1 MIRMFFTCC
10 LFTLLNGSGAVAQEI
25 LDAARAGDL
34 ARVRALV
41 EADSTQMETMNVN
54 NKTPLIYAAQG
65 GHLKV
70 VAYLVG
76 MGADLNARNSA
87 NETSLIYAVYFGHA
101 DVVAYLLDHGA
112 DPNITSSG
120 GDTALDLAVMNK
132 SERIIGLL
140 AARGAVETRIPA
152 PEVLSLAD
160 GIHKIAF
167 SYGEA
172 PNILACAGRDGLLLV
187 DTGWRRTLPDLRK
200 ELRKL
205 DDREIVAIINTH
217 EHPDHIE
224 GNDIAG
230 EKTRIISLSHL
241 EELVAGGV
249 ILPGD
254 GPLFGRSGR
263 SFDRY
268 YTFDFGGEEI
278 RLIPAS
284 GVHTD
289 ADMIVHFAGSNV
301 VDMGDL
307 LILQSFPSVTI
318 AVDEYLEILAKVIDV
333 FPEDAILVCGHGKS
347 GTTRDVA
354 RYRQM
359 LVTVRETVAGW
370 IDEGRSREEILKDP
384 TLAKYASF
392 GTFIPILNVDYWI
405 EAICRSRGPG
415 Q

>member
-1 MIRMFFTCC
+1 MIRMFFVCC
-10 LFTLLNGSGAVAQEI
+10 LFTLLSGSGAVAQEI
-25 LDAARAGDL
+25 LDAARGGDL

-41 EADSTQMETMNVN
+41 EADSGQMEVKSVS
-54 NKTPLIYAAQG
+54 NKTPLIFAAQG
-65 GHLKV
+65 GHLEV
-70 VAYLVG
+70 VAYLIG
-76 MGADLNARNSA
+76 MGADLNARNAA

-101 DVVAYLLDHGA
+101 DVVEYLLDHGA

-120 GDTALDLAVMNK
+120 GDTALDLAVMHE

-140 AARGAVETRIPA
+140 AAKGAVETRIPA
-152 PEVLSLAD
+152 PEVLSLT
-160 GIHKIAF
+160 GRIHKIAF

-187 DTGWRRTLPDLRK
+187 DTGWLRTLPGLRK
-200 ELRKL
+200 ELGKI

-224 GNDIAG
+224 GNAIAG
-230 EKTRIISLSHL
+230 EKTLIISLPHL
-241 EELVAGGV
+241 DELVVGGV
-249 ILPGD
+249 VRPGE
-254 GPLFGRSGR
+254 GPLSGRSGM

-284 GVHTD
+284 GAHTD
-289 ADMIVHFAGSNV
+289 ADMIVHFTGSNV
-301 VDMGDL
+301 VDLGDL
-307 LILQSFPSVTI
+307 LILQSFPSVTE

-333 FPEDAILVCGHGKS
+333 FTEDAILVCGHGKS
-347 GTTRDVA
+347 GTTRDVT

-359 LVTVRETVAGW
+359 LIAVREMVTDR
-370 IDEGRSREEILKDP
+370 IKEGQSREEILKDP
-384 TLAKYASF
+384 ARAEYAAF

-405 EAICRSRGPG
+405 EAICGSRRSG